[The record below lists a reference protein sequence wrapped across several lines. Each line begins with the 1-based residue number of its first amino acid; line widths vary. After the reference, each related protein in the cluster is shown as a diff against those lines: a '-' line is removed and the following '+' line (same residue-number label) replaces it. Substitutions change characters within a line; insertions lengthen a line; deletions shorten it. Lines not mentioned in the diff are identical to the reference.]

1 MLSETVGCWI
11 AESEV
16 ADLLR
21 EVEKAHEGVQI
32 GSYPFFREGKVGAN
46 FVIRSTD
53 ADLLTSCV
61 HTLCEGLGEMGREF
75 TPGGI

>member
-1 MLSETVGCWI
+1 MMSRTVGCWV

-21 EVEKAHEGVQI
+21 ETEAAHAGSQI

-46 FVIRSTD
+46 FVVRSTD
-53 ADLLTSCV
+53 ADTVDRCV
-61 HTLCEGLGEMGREF
+61 AAIGEGLVALGYA
-75 TPGGI
+75 PVIDGI